1 VKLINQATGNFV
13 VQHLD
18 RILGVNEKGEV
29 TLGFGRELD
38 TAIDILS
45 RCVEFSPAVVDVQ
58 RRSIVRRA
66 VIDSKKAGDCSAKA
80 ILHQIEKGQ
89 RTYLRRPISQFVL
102 LTSASIHYADKLY
115 PIKLNGSTLTFTRYR
130 PSSYP
135 LPDGGSITVT
145 DNTPRDYSYVKVHVS
160 ARDPYEAAELGF
172 RRIDFLR
179 AIWNL
184 FFNFKSVFR
193 QSFGSEGQ
201 KPVNRILPGPFH
213 TLHFPDGNIAL
224 EGQWWYTPLIRG
236 VGPERIGQHYTALR
250 EFERLVRK
258 RIARCTFHEQLE
270 EFLIRYVRALDES
283 DLTTSFLRLW
293 ALLEEITD
301 TSKTSY
307 GVTVKRASFVF
318 DNPQYSRILL
328 EYLRDQRN
336 RIVHKG
342 SQADDAEQ
350 LTYELKRFVEALLRF
365 LLSQSNRFTNL
376 QAFCS
381 LLDLPPDANLLRE
394 RIRQHELAYRLH
406 RR

>member
-1 VKLINQATGNFV
+1 MKLINQATGSFII
-13 VQHLD
+13 QHLD
-18 RILGVNEKGEV
+18 SILGVNEKGEV
-29 TLGFGRELD
+29 TLGFGTELN
-38 TAIDILS
+38 TAIDILT
-45 RCVEFSPAVVDVQ
+45 RCVEFSAAVVDVQ

-66 VIDSKKAGDCSAKA
+66 VIDSKKTGDCSAKA
-80 ILHQIEKGQ
+80 ILHEIEKGQ
-89 RTYLRRPISQFVL
+89 RTYLRRRIGRFVL
-102 LTSASIHYADKLY
+102 LTSASFHHVEKLY
-115 PIKLNGSTLTFTRYR
+115 PIRLNGSALTFTRYR
-130 PSSYP
+130 PMGYP

-172 RRIDFLR
+172 RRMDFLR

-184 FFNFKSVFR
+184 FFNFKSGFR
-193 QSFGSEGQ
+193 LSFGSEGQ

-213 TLHFPDGNIAL
+213 TLHFPDGKLAL
-224 EGQWWYTPLIRG
+224 EGQWWYTPLIKG
-236 VGPERIGQHYTALR
+236 ASPERIGQHYNALR

-258 RIARCTFHEQLE
+258 RIARCIFHDQLV

-293 ALLEEITD
+293 ALLEEITG

-307 GVTVKRASFVF
+307 DVTVRRASFVF

-342 SQADDAEQ
+342 SQVDDAER

-365 LLSQSNRFTNL
+365 LLSQSNRFANL
-376 QAFCS
+376 QAFYS
-381 LLDLPPDANLLRE
+381 LLDLPPDAKLLRA